1 VNSRVLLLDHADITR
16 ANTTVWAK
24 GQPVSSWLVRYASRS
39 PLLAHCGENECTLLF
54 LPTNGRVEL
63 RQRLLD
69 VTVEMC
75 MKFTVRP

>member
-39 PLLAHCGENECTLLF
+39 PLLAHCGADERTLPF
-54 LPTNGRVEL
+54 LPKTA
-63 RQRLLD
+63 
-69 VTVEMC
+69 
-75 MKFTVRP
+75 KSS